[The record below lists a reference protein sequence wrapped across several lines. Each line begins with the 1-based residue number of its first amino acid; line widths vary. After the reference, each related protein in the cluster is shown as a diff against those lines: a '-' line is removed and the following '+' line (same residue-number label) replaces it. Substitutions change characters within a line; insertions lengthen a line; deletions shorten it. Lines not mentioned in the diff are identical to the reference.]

1 MPIDQHDD
9 LLSQEDI
16 HALEELNDKI
26 GTKEDEGDRAWF
38 IDLTAPEFAF
48 MRADGKTF
56 DDRVTFLLKVSP
68 KKDAADPRRTTDI
81 KIIPTPHNKNR
92 VIVSCIVSIGKKR
105 FHNLR
110 LFVKLD
116 DKWKLLGWAN
126 EEVVAL
132 Q

>member
-9 LLSQEDI
+9 LLSQVDMQV
-16 HALEELNDKI
+16 LEELNDKI
-26 GTKEDEGDRAWF
+26 GTKEDEGDRGWF

-48 MRADGKTF
+48 MRADRKTF
-56 DDRVTFLLKVSP
+56 DDRVTFLLKVTP
-68 KKDAADPRRTTDI
+68 KKEAAAPRRTTDI
-81 KIIPTPHNKNR
+81 KVISTPYNKNR
-92 VIVSCIVSIGKKR
+92 AVVSCIVTIDKKR

-126 EEVVAL
+126 EEL
-132 Q
+132 